1 MTTTTQ
7 NVRQQ
12 TAVKKV
18 SVKKRTSA
26 LKVAL
31 RAIYWI
37 IVFAVIAVVGFI
49 AFEAFWTYYSNSR

>member
-7 NVRQQ
+7 NVRPQ

-18 SVKKRTSA
+18 SIKKRTST

-37 IVFAVIAVVGFI
+37 IVVAVIAVVGFI

>member
-7 NVRQQ
+7 NARQPA
-12 TAVKKV
+12 AVKKV
-18 SVKKRTSA
+18 RIKKRTSA

-37 IVFAVIAVVGFI
+37 IVMAVIAVIGFI

>member
-7 NVRQQ
+7 NARPQP
-12 TAVKKV
+12 AVKKV
-18 SVKKRTSA
+18 SIKKRTSA

-37 IVFAVIAVVGFI
+37 IVVAVIAVVGFI

>member
-7 NVRQQ
+7 NARQPA
-12 TAVKKV
+12 AVKKV
-18 SVKKRTSA
+18 RIKKRTSA

-37 IVFAVIAVVGFI
+37 VVMAVIAVVGFI

>member
-12 TAVKKV
+12 AAIKK
-18 SVKKRTSA
+18 SQLKKRTSA

-37 IVFAVIAVVGFI
+37 IVVAVIAVVGFI

>member
-1 MTTTTQ
+1 MTSTTQ
-7 NVRQQ
+7 HVRQQ
-12 TAVKKV
+12 AAVKKV
-18 SVKKRTSA
+18 SIKKRTSA

-49 AFEAFWTYYSNSR
+49 SFEAFWTYYSNSR

>member
-7 NVRQQ
+7 NVRPQ

-18 SVKKRTSA
+18 SKKRTST

-37 IVFAVIAVVGFI
+37 IVVAVIAVVGFI